1 MLGKDTLVLTFGEI
15 MMRLSPK
22 DHLRIEQATEFD
34 VRYGGAEANVA
45 LSVAYQGGRAAYT
58 SVVPANRLGDCALR
72 SLTAYGVDT
81 SRVVRAGD
89 RLGSYVFEIGASVR
103 GNGCV
108 YDRKYS
114 AINLASHEVFDWD
127 AILEGVGLFYVS
139 GVTAAVSP
147 EMAVAV
153 REALAACRERGI
165 VTACDVNYRG
175 KMWTPERS
183 QEVMRG
189 LMPLVDIV
197 VVNDED
203 APNGLGVTCVSGS
216 LSNGIEEREDY
227 VEMARQICAK
237 YGCKEV
243 LSVIRDIRSVEDSDW
258 MGMLYRAG
266 NDDLMPGAPAPAAD
280 GEHYF
285 TPVHHMHVLEGVASG
300 DAFGGAYVHAL
311 THGFAPQ
318 DAIDY
323 AIAGS
328 VLKLTVR
335 GDSNLVTESEILALA
350 GGAGGTRVA
359 R

>member
-1 MLGKDTLVLTFGEI
+1 MLSKDTLVLTFGEI

-22 DHLRIEQATEFD
+22 DNLRIEQATEFD
-34 VRYGGAEANVA
+34 VKYGGAEANVA
-45 LSVAYQGGRAAYT
+45 LSVAYQGGRAAYV

-72 SLTAYGVDT
+72 SLSAYGVDT

-103 GNGCV
+103 GDGCV

-114 AINLASHEVFDWD
+114 AISMADHTVLDWD
-127 AILEGVGLFYVS
+127 ELLEGVGVFYVS

-147 EMAVAV
+147 EMAVAA
-153 REALAACRERGI
+153 EEGLKAARARGI
-165 VTACDVNYRG
+165 VTCLDVNYRG

-183 QEVMRG
+183 QEVMAR
-189 LMPLVDIV
+189 LMPLVDV
-197 VVNDED
+197 CQVNDED
-203 APNGLGVTCVSGS
+203 APNGLGITCVSGS
-216 LSNGIEEREDY
+216 LANGIEERTDY
-227 VEMARQICAK
+227 VQMAREICAT

-243 LSVIRDIRSVEDSDW
+243 ISVIRDIRGVEDSDW

-266 NDDLMPGAPAPAAD
+266 NDDLLAPAPAAE

-311 THGFAPQ
+311 TNGFDPQ
-318 DAIDY
+318 KAIDY

-328 VLKLTVR
+328 VLKLTIR
-335 GDSNLVTESEILALA
+335 GDSNLVTEAEILARA